1 HFRTTQGPLSDSLR
15 SSLKAHRQQIIDTL
29 KSKEG
34 DSLIEPS
41 PEEAHMP
48 FPLTDVQS
56 AYLLGRRESVQ
67 GGGVSC
73 HAYFE
78 VEMPGITL
86 ESLQRAF
93 EAIIRRHESLRT
105 MYDESGFQQV
115 LPFDEIDV
123 PKIANLSSDD
133 ESSCV
138 ELRGTMSHAIHEI
151 HKPPLMGVGLSH
163 AK

>member
-1 HFRTTQGPLSDSLR
+1 
-15 SSLKAHRQQIIDTL
+15 
-29 KSKEG
+29 
-34 DSLIEPS
+34 
-41 PEEAHMP
+41 
-48 FPLTDVQS
+48 
-56 AYLLGRRESVQ
+56 
-67 GGGVSC
+67 
-73 HAYFE
+73 
-78 VEMPGITL
+78 
-86 ESLQRAF
+86 
-93 EAIIRRHESLRT
+93 

-163 AK
+163 AKGVDTVHVSIDFLVADWTSMADMVNASSLGSTCNTFNSHNCSEEKGGLQSDTEDDPTLGQLDKTE